1 MITRNGERYFVEGP
15 VTLAGIDALL
25 AEGSRSFEGGEVT
38 VDFSRS
44 DAVDSSAVSLML
56 EWKRRLDGEK
66 RRIAYAN
73 LGDNLS
79 SLVELYGVAD
89 LIPRAD

>member
-1 MITRNGERYFVEGP
+1 MITKTGERYFVEGP

-25 AEGSRSFEGGEVT
+25 VEGGRSFEGAEVL

-44 DAVDSSAVSLML
+44 EAVDSSAVSLML
-56 EWKRRLDGEK
+56 EWKRLLDGQK
-66 RRIAYAN
+66 RRIAYTK

-79 SLVELYGVAD
+79 SLVELYGVAE
-89 LIPRAD
+89 LIPLTD

>member
-1 MITRNGERYFVEGP
+1 MITRSGQRYFVEGP
-15 VTLAGIDALL
+15 VTLSGVDVLL
-25 AEGSRSFEGGEVT
+25 AEGSRSFEGGDVL

-56 EWKRRLDGEK
+56 EWKRRLDGEG

-79 SLVELYGVAD
+79 SLVDLYGVAE
-89 LIPRAD
+89 LIPLSD

>member
-25 AEGSRSFEGGEVT
+25 AEGSRSFEGGEVL

-44 DAVDSSAVSLML
+44 NAVDSSAVSLML

>member
-15 VTLAGIDALL
+15 VTLAGIDTLL
-25 AEGSRSFEGGEVT
+25 AEGSRSFEGGEVL

-44 DAVDSSAVSLML
+44 NAVDSSAVSLML

>member
-15 VTLAGIDALL
+15 VTLTGIDALL
-25 AEGSRSFEGGEVT
+25 AEGSGSFEGSDVL

-44 DAVDSSAVSLML
+44 GTVDSSAVSLML
-56 EWKRRLDGEK
+56 EWKRRMDVEK
-66 RRIAYAN
+66 RGIAYAN

-79 SLVELYGVAD
+79 SLVELYGITD
-89 LIPRAD
+89 LIPLAD

>member
-1 MITRNGERYFVEGP
+1 MITRNGDRYYVEGP

-25 AEGSRSFEGGEVT
+25 AEGSRSFEGSEVL

-66 RRIAYAN
+66 RRIAYTN

-79 SLVELYGVAD
+79 SLMELYGVAD
-89 LIPRAD
+89 LIPLAD

>member
-1 MITRNGERYFVEGP
+1 MITRSGERYFVEGP
-15 VTLAGIDALL
+15 ITLASIDALL
-25 AEGSRSFEGGEVT
+25 AQGDRSFEGGEVL
-38 VDFSRS
+38 VDFSRA

-79 SLVELYGVAD
+79 SLVELYGVTE
-89 LIPRAD
+89 LIPLAD